1 MDLAANLT
9 LLDDVDTEDEEQE
22 FDNEHADLRQSARE
36 KLKRRNSHLKD
47 ERP

>member
-9 LLDDVDTEDEEQE
+9 LLDDVDTDDEEQA
-22 FDNEHADLRQSARE
+22 FDNEHADLNQSARE